1 VNHGGKMG
9 GKHLINVLKSL
20 FSDNHTL
27 SEVRQAVKNEK
38 TCNAWQWYSIGKTRP
53 GEAVGM

>member
-1 VNHGGKMG
+1 MG
-9 GKHLINVLKSL
+9 GKYLINGLKSL
-20 FSDNHTL
+20 FSDNHIL